1 MVVVPNHL
9 VVLVLA
15 DPIPDLGCLR
25 PKRLMIGLLVLP
37 ILTQAVVLS
46 LLMMTVSRNP
56 VAVAHPRAVNCSS
69 PRLRAVIPWLL
80 PRDLW
85 VAGGGFVA
93 KRVVPQK
100 HFEHSRRY
108 LPVAQHSERPIR
120 QPVVGPDF
128 EYSTHQ
134 LAAGLGF
141 EHSIRQLVVVDQ
153 RFACPI
159 R

>member
-1 MVVVPNHL
+1 MVIVPNHL
-9 VVLVLA
+9 VVPVLA
-15 DPIPDLGCLR
+15 DPIPDLGCLC

-46 LLMMTVSRNP
+46 LLMMTVSRIP
-56 VAVAHPRAVNCSS
+56 VAVAHPREVNCSS
-69 PRLRAVIPWLL
+69 LRSLAVIPWLL

-85 VAGGGFVA
+85 VAGVGFVP

-100 HFEHSRRY
+100 HFEHSSRY

-120 QPVVGPDF
+120 QPVVGLDF

-134 LAAGLGF
+134 LAAALGF
-141 EHSIRQLVVVDQ
+141 EHSIRQLVGVDQ
-153 RFACPI
+153 CFACPI